1 MVGREGLCPRPGNG
15 DKQVVTCPLG
25 LGEWTLLLLRELKG
39 SLMELGQI
47 TFRHSEFSMWSFV
60 PDGPFD
66 VFVLFTHSGTLHLLG
81 CSSTLG
87 PQPSMIAPPRRET
100 PPKYTFLVRLL
111 RALWSLCISPSMRP
125 RLPEGEL

>member
-66 VFVLFTHSGTLHLLG
+66 GFFTFPI
-81 CSSTLG
+81 G
-87 PQPSMIAPPRRET
+87 PQAYLEV
-100 PPKYTFLVRLL
+100 F
-111 RALWSLCISPSMRP
+111 SLSGGHG
-125 RLPEGEL
+125 LQ